1 MTNRRTRRPRS
12 RDDSFWSD
20 YVRSGSFDPATPTKV
35 APTVA
40 EAELLLEEARQAE
53 AEHAAAAARQAEED
67 RHRRANVERE
77 TVADVDTL
85 EARLRSEIATLRT
98 AEIPP
103 DRELRALSRGFLH
116 GFAPRGFKRMPP
128 EDVIATRDDEAARL
142 LELAREAELTY
153 DRLTSSWSEVP
164 LGVDHPLV
172 QRLDAVE
179 TAAWRAFVER
189 VRIVSGESSLNGRRG
204 REVWDTELELDGVGF
219 ADHDDTASVKL
230 VGDR

>member
-12 RDDSFWSD
+12 RDDSFWSE
-20 YVRSGSFDPATPTKV
+20 YVRSGSFDPATPTTV

-53 AEHAAAAARQAEED
+53 AEHAAASARQAEED
-67 RHRRANVERE
+67 RRRRASLERE

-85 EARLRSEIATLRT
+85 EARLQAEIATMRT
-98 AEIPP
+98 AEVPP
-103 DRELRALSRGFLH
+103 DRELRTLSRGFLH

-128 EDVIATRDDEAARL
+128 EDVLAARDDAAARI

-164 LGVDHPLV
+164 LAVDHPLV
-172 QRLDAVE
+172 RRIDAVE

-189 VRIVSGESSLNGRRG
+189 VRILSGEAAPRSHRG
-204 REVWDTELELDGVGF
+204 RDVWDTELELDGVGF
-219 ADHDDTASVKL
+219 ADHEDESVGL
-230 VGDR
+230 VRDR

>member
-12 RDDSFWSD
+12 RDDSFWSE
-20 YVRSGSFDPATPTKV
+20 YVRSGSFDPTTPTKV

-67 RHRRANVERE
+67 RRRRASLERD

-85 EARLRSEIATLRT
+85 EARLRAEIATMRST
-98 AEIPP
+98 EIPT

-128 EDVIATRDDEAARL
+128 EDVIATRDDAAGRL

-164 LGVDHPLV
+164 LAVDHPLV
-172 QRLDAVE
+172 QRIDAVE
-179 TAAWRAFVER
+179 AAAWRAFVER
-189 VRIVSGESSLNGRRG
+189 VRIVSGESSLSGRRG
-204 REVWDTELELDGVGF
+204 REVWDTELDLDGVGF
-219 ADHDDTASVKL
+219 ADHDDTSVKL